1 MSYRLDRGNLDRSDS
16 PRKDRH
22 AVLDIPSRILFGP
35 HETLENDDEEQRGV
49 TFTTVESVTES
60 LKISSE
66 QLKLWLKG
74 GTKSTDDVFKAFSLD
89 TAAEKGLANPQLQA
103 WIGYMKLFNKKNPKK
118 QTSLVTTLA
127 SHFEYDGLAKAIE
140 AAKAVPQTAKLAKR
154 LEFELIQRWLTQE
167 KTPDEVFRLLKLD
180 FRRYDLAGDDSAKMS
195 ELIPDESALVN
206 MLIKAKGVASTEK
219 LAQRVQAEQTKS
231 WLQSERMPDD
241 LFTLLRLDKAD
252 NDLLANPIFD
262 AWIKYADDF
271 REMYLKISMD
281 PIATIDEHY
290 SIAQVARMIVKATES
305 PKTQK
310 IAYRLNT
317 EQYRDWLKRY
327 HPAEAFMN
335 LELGAAGDKLFRSP
349 LLATWLKYVDFT
361 TGVRK
366 GR

>member
-1 MSYRLDRGNLDRSDS
+1 
-16 PRKDRH
+16 
-22 AVLDIPSRILFGP
+22 
-35 HETLENDDEEQRGV
+35 
-49 TFTTVESVTES
+49 
-60 LKISSE
+60 
-66 QLKLWLKG
+66 
-74 GTKSTDDVFKAFSLD
+74 
-89 TAAEKGLANPQLQA
+89 
-103 WIGYMKLFNKKNPKK
+103 
-118 QTSLVTTLA
+118 
-127 SHFEYDGLAKAIE
+127 
-140 AAKAVPQTAKLAKR
+140 
-154 LEFELIQRWLTQE
+154 
-167 KTPDEVFRLLKLD
+167 
-180 FRRYDLAGDDSAKMS
+180 MS

-252 NDLLANPIFD
+252 NDLLANPIYD

-305 PKTQK
+305 KTQK

-349 LLATWLKYVDFT
+349 LLATWLKYVDFYNRRTKGKVSVTSLLRQRFGDEKLDKILVEAT
-361 TGVRK
+361 TVPATNKIALELLRSLRERLK
-366 GR
+366 RSAKRRAKTR